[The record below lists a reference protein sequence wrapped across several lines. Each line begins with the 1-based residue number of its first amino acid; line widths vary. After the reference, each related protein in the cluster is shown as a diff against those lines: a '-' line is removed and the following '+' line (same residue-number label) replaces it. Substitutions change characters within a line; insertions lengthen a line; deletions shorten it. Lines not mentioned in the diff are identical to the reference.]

1 MATSDYRSRSVTKTD
16 IEQMDNIWA
25 EWDNT
30 PVSQATL
37 NAQNQSPTVLSMV
50 PNRSITKSEAA
61 VVEKVEVEKTPEPE
75 STIKIYEEEAE
86 EAEYVPGLFDK
97 DEEVEQD
104 A

>member
-1 MATSDYRSRSVTKTD
+1 
-16 IEQMDNIWA
+16 MDNIWA